1 MTEGLPE
8 DELFVYEDALRKG
21 RSVVIALSD
30 DEAEASRLR
39 GLLTVEGA
47 EAVDAAREQ
56 WWIGLRSAEKEHYS
70 ALGRNFGDDEQFYR
84 LGFESALH
92 ARMRCKEYDQVLA
105 EMATKLEEVQ
115 RKYPGSN
122 VEEPFTKGY
131 ERGRDYHQQ
140 LCAESK
146 VA

>member
-1 MTEGLPE
+1 ME
-8 DELFVYEDALRKG
+8 R
-21 RSVVIALSD
+21 
-30 DEAEASRLR
+30 
-39 GLLTVEGA
+39 
-47 EAVDAAREQ
+47 
-56 WWIGLRSAEKEHYS
+56 
-70 ALGRNFGDDEQFYR
+70 RNFGDEEQFYR

-131 ERGRDYHQQ
+131 ERGRDHHQQ